1 MSSAPVSSGA
11 EQTCPDVEPFQWS
24 LTLNIG
30 AALTYWRIEFLMDK
44 AAARVLLKLGSDSGV
59 GWSLE
64 NMAFKAFGALLN
76 RE

>member
-1 MSSAPVSSGA
+1 
-11 EQTCPDVEPFQWS
+11 
-24 LTLNIG
+24 
-30 AALTYWRIEFLMDK
+30 MDK